1 MKITANKI
9 TMARIALVP
18 FIILFI
24 FLTTEKFFYAP
35 YIAFLIY
42 LLAVCTDALDGNF
55 ARKTNTVSNFGKFLD
70 PISDKIFVN
79 GVLIALI
86 FCGVFAGEVY
96 GAGGALTCV
105 NAACIIV
112 MLTREFA
119 ISAIRQLAAEKNVI
133 IAADV
138 YGKIKAVLTFIS
150 FGSFILA
157 LAKDGGE
164 PLNVISE
171 LFMFFGLVVF
181 YAATAFSVLSG
192 INYYL
197 KNKSSLKF

>member
-9 TMARIALVP
+9 TMMRIALAPLIV
-18 FIILFI
+18 LFI
-24 FLTTEKFFYAP
+24 FLTSQTFFYAA
-35 YIAFLIY
+35 YIAFVIY
-42 LLAVCTDALDGNF
+42 VVGVSTDAVDGRL
-55 ARKTNTVSNFGKFLD
+55 ARKTNTVSNLGKFLD

-86 FCGVFAGEVY
+86 FCGVFAGEQY
-96 GAGGALTCV
+96 GGGALTYV

-119 ISAIRQLAAEKNVI
+119 ISAIRQLAAEKGVV
-133 IAADV
+133 IAADK

-150 FGSFILA
+150 FGAFILA

-164 PLNVISE
+164 TLNILSE
-171 LFMFFGLVVF
+171 IFGFFGLAVF
-181 YAATAFSVLSG
+181 YVATAFSVLSG

-197 KNKSSLKF
+197 KNKDSLKF

>member
-24 FLTTEKFFYAP
+24 FLTNQTFFYAP
-35 YIAFLIY
+35 YIAFSIY
-42 LLAVCTDALDGNF
+42 VLAVLTDAADGHV
-55 ARKTNTVSNFGKFLD
+55 ARKTHTVSNLGKFLD

-79 GVLIALI
+79 GVLISLI
-86 FCGVFAGEVY
+86 FCGVFAGEGY
-96 GAGGALTCV
+96 GAPALTYV

-119 ISAIRQLAAEKNVI
+119 ISAIRQLAAEKGVV
-133 IAADV
+133 IAADI

-150 FGSFILA
+150 FGAFILA
-157 LAKDGGE
+157 LAKNGGE
-164 PLNVISE
+164 TLNVVSE
-171 LFMFFGLVVF
+171 VFMFFGLTVF
-181 YAATAFSVLSG
+181 YVATVFSVLSG

-197 KNKSSLKF
+197 KNKGTLKF